1 MKVAIVAS
9 RFNAFIVDKLV
20 DGAVKTLRENGVR
33 DDDITIALVPG
44 AFELPAVARRLADAG
59 AHDAIVCLGCVIR
72 GDTTHYDYVAGH
84 AAYGIGEVAMKAK
97 MPVIFGVLTTENAE
111 QAIERA
117 DKGVDAAKA
126 ALEMAALYGRLDG
139 QDESKPA

>member
-1 MKVAIVAS
+1 MKVAIVAA

-20 DGAVKTLRENGVR
+20 DGAVATLRENGVAES
-33 DDDITIALVPG
+33 DISIAHVPG
-44 AFELPAVARRLADAG
+44 AFELPAVARRIADAG

-84 AAYGIGEVAMKAK
+84 AAYGIGKVALKAK
-97 MPVIFGVLTTENAE
+97 MPVIFGVLTTENVE

-117 DKGVDAAKA
+117 DKGVDAANA
-126 ALEMAALYGRLDG
+126 ALEMAALYRTLDG
-139 QDESKPA
+139 KSV